1 MFNITT
7 LNKISPVGL
16 DKFTNDYQITDD
28 ISMADG
34 ILVRSQD
41 MLSMDFSDNLK
52 AIARA
57 GAGVNNIPLDKC
69 AEKGIVCFNTPGA
82 NANAVKELVLSGL
95 LLSARNIPAALSW
108 AKDLVPGELDVAKQ
122 VEKGKS
128 QFAGTEL
135 KGKTIAILGLGAIGR
150 KISKS
155 AIDLDMTVIGYDPF
169 VTELDGVEVFT
180 ELKDML
186 PKADYIS
193 LHLPANSDTAKMVND
208 EFFSFVKDGAVLL
221 NFSRDKLIDFDALF
235 RALDNGKVK
244 EYITDFPTD
253 ETCGKEKIIL
263 LPHLG
268 ASTEEAEDNCAVMA
282 VNQIKDYLE
291 NGNIVNS
298 VNFPKLDM
306 GKKKGKRIAII
317 SNGFK
322 NPLIDIMDMFSNLN
336 IQSEKIMTV
345 RREDGIAYTL
355 SEISGDIPGID
366 FSELPNIIKARI
378 I

>member
-208 EFFSFVKDGAVLL
+208 EFLSFVKEGAVLL

-235 RALDNGKVK
+235 KALDNSRLK

-322 NPLIDIMDMFSNLN
+322 NPLIDIMDMFSSLN